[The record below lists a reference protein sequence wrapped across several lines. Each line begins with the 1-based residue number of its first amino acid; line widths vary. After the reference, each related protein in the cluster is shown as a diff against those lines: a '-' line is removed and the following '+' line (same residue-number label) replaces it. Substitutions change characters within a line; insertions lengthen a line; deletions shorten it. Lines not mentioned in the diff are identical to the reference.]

1 MNRAVC
7 PPTVQLF
14 AGRAVLLRAQAGVRR
29 RAVRRRIHPGR
40 RSGLATGKGRGSDM
54 LRSRPKAVPRSAGS
68 VSGAGREPERQLL
81 NQRCELTALLDMVC
95 PRFGVC
101 VCMGA

>member
-1 MNRAVC
+1 MNRAVST
-7 PPTVQLF
+7 PTVQLF
-14 AGRAVLLRAQAGVRR
+14 AGRAVLSRTQAGVRR
-29 RAVRRRIHPGR
+29 REVSRRIQPGR
-40 RSGLATGKGRGSDM
+40 RSGVAKGKGRGSDM

-68 VSGAGREPERQLL
+68 VSGAGREPERQWL

-95 PRFGVC
+95 LRCGVC